1 MLAELFYK
9 LREFQVPVSVTEYLT
24 LLSAMEKGISGLN
37 IDSFYFLARSA
48 LVKDERFF
56 DRFDIVLEII
66 SKGRRRY
73 SKKSLEKYHS
83 NGYRPRKL
91 NLSDEE
97 KKQIESMGGWD
108 KLMETLKK
116 RRRTKKSARGGSKM
130 IGTGGTCPLERKGT
144 TPKE

>member
-56 DRFDIVLEII
+56 DRFDIVFGLIVHRFWGPKCHTFWCFLEPFRIRVSGEVFTLI
-66 SKGRRRY
+66 
-73 SKKSLEKYHS
+73 LALFWL
-83 NGYRPRKL
+83 PWV
-91 NLSDEE
+91 
-97 KKQIESMGGWD
+97 SMFGPFW
-108 KLMETLKK
+108 
-116 RRRTKKSARGGSKM
+116 
-130 IGTGGTCPLERKGT
+130 
-144 TPKE
+144 

>member
-56 DRFDIVLEII
+56 DRFDIVFGNYFKGQEALFEEVIGEIPLEWLQAQ
-66 SKGRRRY
+66 KQ
-73 SKKSLEKYHS
+73 
-83 NGYRPRKL
+83 L

-97 KKQIESMGGWD
+97 KKTNRVDGWMG
-108 KLMETLKK
+108 
-116 RRRTKKSARGGSKM
+116 
-130 IGTGGTCPLERKGT
+130 
-144 TPKE
+144 